1 MGIRIALDDFGTG
14 FASLDL
20 VRTMSFD
27 FMRIH
32 GSFVAAQSDID
43 REVLRSL
50 IQLGHSL
57 GMMVVAE
64 GIEEP
69 AVLEQ
74 LGTLGC
80 DLAQGYLLGRPCPL
94 ELTEPNGFHPLITAF
109 HQH

>member
-20 VRTMSFD
+20 VRALPFD
-27 FMRIH
+27 FMKIH

-43 REVLRSL
+43 RGVLRSL

-74 LGTLGC
+74 LGVLGC
-80 DLAQGYLLGRPCPL
+80 DLAQGYLLGRPSPL
-94 ELTEPNGFHPLITAF
+94 ELTEPNGFHPLITAL